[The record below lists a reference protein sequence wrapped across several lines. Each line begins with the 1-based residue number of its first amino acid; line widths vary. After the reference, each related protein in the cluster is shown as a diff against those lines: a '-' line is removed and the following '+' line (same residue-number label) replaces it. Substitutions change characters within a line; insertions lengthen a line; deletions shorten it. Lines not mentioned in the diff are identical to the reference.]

1 MMLESIGK
9 VAVVGGIHGNELT
22 GIYLVKKFQQ
32 FPELLWRKSFEC
44 QTVIANPQAVA
55 VNRRYIDRDLN
66 RCFGNED
73 LSNLELTGYENVR
86 AKEIATQLGSK
97 DRSNSDVIIDL
108 HSTTSNMGL
117 TILPSSRH
125 PFNMRLGAY
134 LSTLHPDVRIA
145 CGIECNQ
152 NEPMLRSLSSLG
164 CTIEV
169 GAIPQ
174 GVLNADLFQKTEML
188 VHAIL
193 DYVEAQNLGKSLPVT
208 PCLTVYQ
215 SISSMDYP
223 RNTSGELQMMIHPQ
237 LQSQDYQALRSG
249 DPMFLTFTGD
259 SIFYRGEETV
269 FPIFIN
275 EAAYMEKGIAMTFTK
290 KQQLILETA

>member
-1 MMLESIGK
+1 MMSESIGK
-9 VAVVGGIHGNELT
+9 VAVVGGTHGNELT
-22 GIYLVKKFQQ
+22 GIYLVKKFQM
-32 FPELLWRKSFEC
+32 FPELLRRKSFES

-55 VNRRYIDRDLN
+55 ANRRYLDRDLN

-73 LSNLELTGYENVR
+73 LSNLELTGYENIR
-86 AKEIATQLGSK
+86 AKEIAIQLGSK
-97 DRSNSDVIIDL
+97 DRFNRNVIIDL

-134 LSTLHPDVRIA
+134 LSTLHPDVRVV
-145 CGIECNQ
+145 CGIECSQ
-152 NEPMLRSLSSLG
+152 NDPMLRSLSPLG

-169 GAIPQ
+169 GAVPQ

-188 VHAIL
+188 VSAIL
-193 DYVEAQNLGKSLPVT
+193 DYIDAQNLGKSLPVA
-208 PCLTVYQ
+208 PYLTYYQ
-215 SISSMDYP
+215 SISSIDYP
-223 RNTSGELQMMIHPQ
+223 RNSSGEIQAMVHPQ

-249 DPMFLTFTGD
+249 DPLFLTFTGD
-259 SIFYRGEETV
+259 AILYRGEETV

-275 EAAYMEKGIAMTFTK
+275 EAAYIEKGIAMTFTK
-290 KQQLILETA
+290 KQQSLLETA